1 VDEGIDAAPYVKGM
15 RAAYQKYPELTEKPL
30 NDSFIICHHRE
41 YIMKHTKFMR
51 MTVAAAALLLTACAK
66 DTDLSARYAEF
77 MEYCFGDDYTFEYV
91 PNIEADYEYDDYRL
105 TYRDHT
111 GTLHTVQNIMTAI
124 QPYKKYKKEENEP
137 AFADA
142 DEYYS
147 SMLVTL
153 VEDTLQTVIS
163 REFRETVIKPEFSD
177 VDTQGAVS
185 ELPDG
190 AEYVGAVLQM
200 LPFDAS
206 SHPNDPQY
214 EVLYN
219 LTQPGKGYQLC
230 KADLSST
237 LNSDL
242 WYAFSR
248 LKVPTGKDAAPYV
261 EKMKAAYERFLEMTD
276 HPQNY
281 SFSVSLEDDEMI
293 EPVWKVEAM
302 LGEVITVGTEEY
314 CKGTDALSC
323 KDAARVR
330 LREKYGL
337 NY

>member
-1 VDEGIDAAPYVKGM
+1 
-15 RAAYQKYPELTEKPL
+15 
-30 NDSFIICHHRE
+30 
-41 YIMKHTKFMR
+41 MKHTKFMR
-51 MTVAAAALLLTACAK
+51 MAAAAAALLLTACAQDSAVK
-66 DTDLSARYAEF
+66 QRDTDLSARYSEF

-91 PNIEADYEYDDYRL
+91 PDQEDHEFDDYRL

-111 GTLHTVQNIMTAI
+111 GTLHTVQNTMTAI
-124 QPYKKYKKEENEP
+124 QPYKEYKKEENEP

-147 SMLVTL
+147 SILVTL

-177 VDTQGAVS
+177 VDAQQMVS

-190 AEYVGAVLQM
+190 AEYVGAVVQM

-242 WYAFSR
+242 WYVVSR
-248 LKVPTGKDAAPYV
+248 MKVPKGKDPAPYV
-261 EKMKAAYERFLEMTD
+261 EKMKAAYKRFLEMTD
-276 HPQNY
+276 HPQTY
-281 SFSVSLEDDEMI
+281 FFAVSLVDDEMS
-293 EPVWKVEAM
+293 ETVWKAQAM

-314 CKGTDALSC
+314 CKGTDALSSVS
-323 KDAARVR
+323 AARVR